1 MGETELTRD
10 QWSEMWSWSEPQRVD
25 IESTPSTFCSLNR
38 SVWFSRRSL
47 YASSRELSAVMGRVE
62 GLVTGPL
69 VLAALAAS
77 LPFRVY
83 RCSLSASH
91 FVAAGPPISLMLR
104 DNCAGGEDGGCRVGE
119 RLSYKYGDSWEP

>member
-1 MGETELTRD
+1 
-10 QWSEMWSWSEPQRVD
+10 
-25 IESTPSTFCSLNR
+25 
-38 SVWFSRRSL
+38 
-47 YASSRELSAVMGRVE
+47 MGRVE

-104 DNCAGGEDGGCRVGE
+104 DNCADGEDGGCRVGE
-119 RLSYKYGDSWEP
+119 RLSYENGDSWEPMAGDSDDVLCRRVQVSGGDVHPALGHARTSSEAIFRA